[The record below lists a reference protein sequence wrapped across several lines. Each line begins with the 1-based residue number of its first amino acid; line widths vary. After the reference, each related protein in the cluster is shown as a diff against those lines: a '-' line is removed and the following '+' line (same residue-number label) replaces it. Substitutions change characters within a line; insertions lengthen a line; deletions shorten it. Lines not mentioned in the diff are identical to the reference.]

1 MQNEQDND
9 IQGHINFRI
18 IRRICACDTVAAKPN
33 QFQFCMVTMTI
44 SCECAKLL
52 N

>member
-18 IRRICACDTVAAKPN
+18 IKRICACDTVAAKPATQDQTN
-33 QFQFCMVTMTI
+33 FSF
-44 SCECAKLL
+44 AW
-52 N
+52 